1 MDALAR
7 NSKGTVLFGP
17 VVIGISRD
25 HLAMKRIIWS
35 RFFRRWFPSRR
46 AVGTRAARKQSLRA
60 SVRPRLEYLE
70 DRTLLSPLPT
80 FTVTAAGDAGNG
92 TTTATSVTGDIRY
105 VINQANISTNAG
117 AVIQFNLPAGVNTIT
132 LTHGEL
138 DISNSM
144 DIEGPGSGSLTISG
158 DANGGL
164 PTAGTAASR
173 VFNITS
179 PQAVVTIAGL
189 TITGGNGSPT
199 PSVTPGNQGGD
210 IFNGG
215 NLTLQNDVVQNGFV

>member
-1 MDALAR
+1 
-7 NSKGTVLFGP
+7 
-17 VVIGISRD
+17 
-25 HLAMKRIIWS
+25 MKRIIWS
-35 RFFRRWFPSRR
+35 RFFRRFAPMFRMSKPRR
-46 AVGTRAARKQSLRA
+46 TAAMRMVRKPSLRT
-60 SVRPRLEYLE
+60 SVCPYLEYLE
-70 DRTLLSPLPT
+70 DRTLPSPLPT
-80 FTVTAAGDAGNG
+80 FTVTAPGDAGNG

-105 VINQANISTNAG
+105 VINQANIPTNAG
-117 AVIQFNLPAGVNTIT
+117 AVIQFNLQSIGSNTIT

-144 DIEGPGSGSLTISG
+144 TIEGPGSGNLTISG
-158 DANGGL
+158 DASGGL

-199 PSVTPGNQGGD
+199 LSVTPGNQGGD

-215 NLTLQNDVVQNGFV
+215 NLTLQNDVIENGFV